1 MAYSLIVVVLLA
13 CLLGKDAAGVAAV
26 ALTALAA
33 AIFKQFETL
42 RFRQIPEREST
53 VIFVQR
59 LYSWYLLL
67 LMFSFYGL
75 SVVFWVLPGTLSH
88 KVWRHSPAGYINYI
102 SLLLLVLS
110 QFVGGFISG
119 KTAPARRYS
128 YAVFA
133 SVGVVFVNIIIQIT
147 ESGFRDAIDA
157 LYAYI
162 SVHGNC
168 RRIRCSSKIQVKLSS
183 GPPET

>member
-1 MAYSLIVVVLLA
+1 MATESILDKRFVGAAIAIGLAYSLIVVVLLA

-88 KVWRHSPAGYINYI
+88 KVWRHSPAGYIQ
-102 SLLLLVLS
+102 LH
-110 QFVGGFISG
+110 QPAFIVIVSICRWLYFRQDG
-119 KTAPARRYS
+119 PSKT
-128 YAVFA
+128 
-133 SVGVVFVNIIIQIT
+133 IQLC
-147 ESGFRDAIDA
+147 SFRFCW
-157 LYAYI
+157 
-162 SVHGNC
+162 C
-168 RRIRCSSKIQVKLSS
+168 RLREHHHSDYRIRLPRCD
-183 GPPET
+183 